1 MNSEELTNVEIVL
14 YALYLLGG
22 TKKKVFTEDIAKKS
36 FELAQLRFC
45 WRRYPEYPDIEPA
58 RKALMDARNQRH
70 LITGRAGEATSLKS
84 SDGWIFSPEG
94 ILWLEKNKIHITNAI
109 GKKEQSII
117 NRTELSRKLND
128 LESSIAYKKFLKDNA
143 CSGIKL
149 YEFTDFLNVNLD
161 TPSSIIRDRI
171 DTIRVIAATGKRNKL
186 LNFVNQCEKQFVS
199 LLNT

>member
-1 MNSEELTNVEIVL
+1 MNNEELTNVEIVL

-22 TKKKVFTEDIAKKS
+22 TKKKIFTEDIAKKS
-36 FELAQLRFC
+36 FELAPSRFS
-45 WRRYPEYPDIEPA
+45 WRRYPQYPDIEPTRRILITA
-58 RKALMDARNQRH
+58 RDEKR

-94 ILWLEKNKIHITNAI
+94 ILWLEKNKTLITKAL
-109 GKKEQSII
+109 GKKEQSV
-117 NRTELSRKLND
+117 NRTELSKKLND
-128 LESSIAYKKFLKDNA
+128 LESSIAYKKFLRDNT
-143 CSGIKL
+143 CFSIKL

-186 LNFVNQCEKQFVS
+186 LNFVNQCEKQFVN
-199 LLNT
+199 LQDT